1 MGSEL
6 NDKELKIL
14 NMDVSEKLLCE
25 SGAKYNCA
33 LEENENQSM
42 ELFKELNI

>member
-25 SGAKYNCA
+25 SGAKYNCTWKKMRIKVWNF
-33 LEENENQSM
+33 LKN
-42 ELFKELNI
+42 